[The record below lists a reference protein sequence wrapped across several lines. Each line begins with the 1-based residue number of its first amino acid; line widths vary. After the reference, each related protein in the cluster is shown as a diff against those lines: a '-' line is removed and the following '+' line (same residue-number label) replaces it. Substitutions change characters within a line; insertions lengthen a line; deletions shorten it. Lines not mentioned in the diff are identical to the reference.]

1 MESDFLLFFE
11 CNEEVM
17 EERLLKRSE
26 TSQRADDNIE
36 TIKKRFKTF
45 VEKTLPVIDH
55 YEELNK
61 VKRVSFALVEN
72 SLTALFLVASVG
84 MYSKRLCLLHYFNLV
99 HLFQENSRE

>member
-11 CNEEVM
+11 CTEEVM

-61 VKRVSFALVEN
+61 VKRVIFALV
-72 SLTALFLVASVG
+72 
-84 MYSKRLCLLHYFNLV
+84 
-99 HLFQENSRE
+99 

>member
-11 CNEEVM
+11 CTEEVM

-55 YEELNK
+55 YKELNK
-61 VKRVSFALVEN
+61 VKRVSFALV
-72 SLTALFLVASVG
+72 
-84 MYSKRLCLLHYFNLV
+84 
-99 HLFQENSRE
+99 

>member
-11 CNEEVM
+11 CTEEVM

-61 VKRVSFALVEN
+61 VKRVSFALLFV
-72 SLTALFLVASVG
+72 LFLVASVG
-84 MYSKRLCLLHYFNLV
+84 VHNKRLCLLHYFNLV
-99 HLFQENSRE
+99 FQENSRE

>member
-11 CNEEVM
+11 CTEEVM

-55 YEELNK
+55 YEELSK
-61 VKRVSFALVEN
+61 VKRVSFALI
-72 SLTALFLVASVG
+72 
-84 MYSKRLCLLHYFNLV
+84 
-99 HLFQENSRE
+99 

>member
-1 MESDFLLFFE
+1 
-11 CNEEVM
+11 M

-61 VKRVSFALVEN
+61 VKRVSFALV
-72 SLTALFLVASVG
+72 
-84 MYSKRLCLLHYFNLV
+84 
-99 HLFQENSRE
+99 

>member
-11 CNEEVM
+11 CTEEVM

-72 SLTALFLVASVG
+72 SL
-84 MYSKRLCLLHYFNLV
+84 CYFW
-99 HLFQENSRE
+99 

>member
-11 CNEEVM
+11 CTEEVM

-61 VKRVSFALVEN
+61 VKRVSFALGEN
-72 SLTALFLVASVG
+72 SLTVLFLVASVG
-84 MYSKRLCLLHYFNLV
+84 MYDKRLCLLHYFNLV
-99 HLFQENSRE
+99 FQENSRE

>member
-11 CNEEVM
+11 CTEEVM

-61 VKRVSFALVEN
+61 VKRVRFALV
-72 SLTALFLVASVG
+72 
-84 MYSKRLCLLHYFNLV
+84 
-99 HLFQENSRE
+99 

>member
-1 MESDFLLFFE
+1 MCQQVVESDFLLFFE
-11 CNEEVM
+11 CTEEVM

-61 VKRVSFALVEN
+61 VKRVSFTLV
-72 SLTALFLVASVG
+72 
-84 MYSKRLCLLHYFNLV
+84 
-99 HLFQENSRE
+99 

>member
-11 CNEEVM
+11 CTEEVM

-55 YEELNK
+55 YEELHK
-61 VKRVSFALVEN
+61 VKRVSFALV
-72 SLTALFLVASVG
+72 
-84 MYSKRLCLLHYFNLV
+84 
-99 HLFQENSRE
+99 

>member
-11 CNEEVM
+11 CTEEVM

-61 VKRVSFALVEN
+61 VKRVSFTLV
-72 SLTALFLVASVG
+72 
-84 MYSKRLCLLHYFNLV
+84 
-99 HLFQENSRE
+99 